1 MDLQLSY
8 VINSGFCWFI
18 VLMAIMGYFLTL
30 RRLKQKW
37 VFWII
42 LTIGWGFLAISNSL
56 SALGFGQNMAYIFGI
71 WLASYVLVTASLVL
85 LFIKVIQVMKVKE

>member
-8 VINSGFCWFI
+8 VVNSGFCWFI
-18 VLMAIMGYFLTL
+18 VLMAIIGYFLTL

-56 SALGFGQNMAYIFGI
+56 SALGIGQNMAYIFGI

-85 LFIKVIQVMKVKE
+85 LFIKVIQVMKVKA